1 MQVQPGSLPR
11 SPTLD
16 DLAALNREIA
26 ALARA
31 GLPLESGLRQIA
43 EDSTR
48 GAGEIAARLEHE
60 MSAGKSL
67 AEAIAAQGAALP
79 PIYRSIVEAG
89 LKAGRLPAALEGFA
103 DSAARTA
110 ELRRIA
116 AQSAV
121 YPAIVMVLAFLL
133 LLAVAGISMPHYR
146 EFEID
151 DRIWAMPLA
160 FSARVGWKLATGFV
174 VVVIL
179 AGCIWWERSGS
190 ARAASEHAGFAE
202 WIPGARRVAKL
213 CGQATFADLLGLMI
227 SHGVPLGEALPL
239 AAQAG
244 GSGELRR
251 TAGALAARLSAGEPL
266 GGNLPIAR
274 GLPPLVRVAL
284 LGSATQDRLV
294 EGLAHASS
302 VYRERAA
309 AWTSNLAVIVP
320 ITATLAVGVLV
331 VGVYAFLLL
340 QPYVATLEEAA
351 SWY

>member
-1 MQVQPGSLPR
+1 
-11 SPTLD
+11 
-16 DLAALNREIA
+16 
-26 ALARA
+26 
-31 GLPLESGLRQIA
+31 
-43 EDSTR
+43 
-48 GAGEIAARLEHE
+48 
-60 MSAGKSL
+60 
-67 AEAIAAQGAALP
+67 
-79 PIYRSIVEAG
+79 
-89 LKAGRLPAALEGFA
+89 
-103 DSAARTA
+103 
-110 ELRRIA
+110 
-116 AQSAV
+116 
-121 YPAIVMVLAFLL
+121 
-133 LLAVAGISMPHYR
+133 
-146 EFEID
+146 
-151 DRIWAMPLA
+151 
-160 FSARVGWKLATGFV
+160 
-174 VVVIL
+174 
-179 AGCIWWERSGS
+179 
-190 ARAASEHAGFAE
+190 
-202 WIPGARRVAKL
+202 
-213 CGQATFADLLGLMI
+213 MI

-251 TAGALAARLSAGEPL
+251 TADALAARLSAGEPL